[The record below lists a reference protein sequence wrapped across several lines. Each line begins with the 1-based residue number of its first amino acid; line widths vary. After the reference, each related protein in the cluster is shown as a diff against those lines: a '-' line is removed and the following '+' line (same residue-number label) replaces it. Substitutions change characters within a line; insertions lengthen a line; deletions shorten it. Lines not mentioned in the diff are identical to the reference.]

1 MRVVFVCVA
10 GSSLKVHER
19 RGTFSGSYGE
29 SGGSLEITA
38 VTYNND
44 VLKSDFVWR
53 RYVSKLG
60 QFALIDPPP
69 R

>member
-44 VLKSDFVWR
+44 VLKSDFV
-53 RYVSKLG
+53 
-60 QFALIDPPP
+60 
-69 R
+69 